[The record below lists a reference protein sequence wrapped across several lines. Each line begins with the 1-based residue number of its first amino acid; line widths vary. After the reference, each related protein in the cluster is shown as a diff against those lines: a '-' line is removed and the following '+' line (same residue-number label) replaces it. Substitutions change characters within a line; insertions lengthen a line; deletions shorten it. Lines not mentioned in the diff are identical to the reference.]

1 LEYRDGAMRTV
12 LSGICSL
19 CSGLALASLLALAIP
34 GESSAS
40 QDDGVTPATTL
51 QMLSAETSSPLDEPT
66 SPGAPLMR
74 NPRVRLV
81 TAVAS
86 RHTQGT
92 TRVSAHMQ
100 PHVSC
105 CSLAMAPGNSYAP
118 TLQSARIRLQI

>member
-1 LEYRDGAMRTV
+1 MRTV

-19 CSGLALASLLALAIP
+19 CSGVALASLLALAIS
-34 GESSAS
+34 GESPGV
-40 QDDGVTPATTL
+40 DDSDMLPAGARQILAADPDTT
-51 QMLSAETSSPLDEPT
+51 TDEPVT
-66 SPGAPLMR
+66 PGAPLMR

-92 TRVSAHMQ
+92 ARVSTHLQ
-100 PHVSC
+100 RHVSC